1 MAFEIKITHDAG
13 QPAYPATP
21 TPLGRQPLTPMDPMA
36 ATDRMKTLLG
46 VGGKQMPFGMTQAER
61 QAELEKLTARL
72 SAGNTATE
80 ESEPSDL
87 VSELKDLLGDVVVF
101 KFLAHGF
108 HWNVTGINF
117 QQFHSFFGDIYADAD
132 DSIDP
137 IAENIRKVN
146 ATAPFLLSDY
156 IEEYPEEY
164 NTTSTDPIELSKVL
178 YMANQ
183 DVQESLQCAYDCA
196 VKYNEQ
202 GIANFLAERLDQH
215 AKWQWQLRS
224 IIGNEF
230 ADASQS
236 ATED

>member
-1 MAFEIKITHDAG
+1 MFEIKITHNAE
-13 QPAYPATP
+13 TTSP
-21 TPLGRQPLTPMDPMA
+21 TPLGRQPLTPMDSTA
-36 ATDRMKTLLG
+36 ATERMKTLLG
-46 VGGKQMPFGMTQAER
+46 VGGRQMPFGMTQQER
-61 QAELEKLTARL
+61 QAELEKLTSRL
-72 SAGNTATE
+72 SEGATE
-80 ESEPSDL
+80 ETEPNDL

-164 NTTSTDPIELSKVL
+164 NTTSTDPVELSKVL

-236 ATED
+236 AAE

>member
-1 MAFEIKITHDAG
+1 MFEIKITHN
-13 QPAYPATP
+13 PEATSP
-21 TPLGRQPLTPMDPMA
+21 TPLGRQPLTPMDPAA
-36 ATDRMKTLLG
+36 ATERMKTLLG
-46 VGGKQMPFGMTQAER
+46 VGGRQMPMNMTQAER
-61 QAELEKLTARL
+61 QAELEKLTSRL
-72 SAGNTATE
+72 SQGETE
-80 ESEPSDL
+80 TEEPSDL

-117 QQFHSFFGDIYADAD
+117 QQFHQFFGDIYADAD

-164 NTTSTDPIELSKVL
+164 NTTSTDPVELSKVL

-224 IIGNEF
+224 IIGDEF
-230 ADASQS
+230 ADASLS
-236 ATED
+236 AED